1 MTRMQW
7 KDALYDDQITDQ
19 IVRNTPEVHD
29 CKWEPEFSP
38 RNDERVKLLAI
49 LGPLVIAITA
59 FLYAG
64 REIVGII
71 SGWLS

>member
-1 MTRMQW
+1 MTRVNEH
-7 KDALYDDQITDQ
+7 I
-19 IVRNTPEVHD
+19 IRNTPEVHD
-29 CKWEPEFSP
+29 CEWEPELHP
-38 RNDERVKLLAI
+38 RRDETVKLLAI

-64 REIVGII
+64 REIVTIV